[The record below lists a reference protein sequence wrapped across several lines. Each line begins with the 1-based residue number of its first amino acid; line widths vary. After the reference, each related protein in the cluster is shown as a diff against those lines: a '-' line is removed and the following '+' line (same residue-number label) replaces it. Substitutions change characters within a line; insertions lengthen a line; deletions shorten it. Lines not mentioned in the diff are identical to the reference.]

1 VAGTTAG
8 KAEILEAMMA
18 ERHAADPIGHERF
31 VTIDYFIKEMLGY
44 KSRITYYNHLNDPG
58 WPQRVYPAGKPMLV
72 YDECVA
78 YQQQLMSERKPP
90 PGPFTKAV
98 PPGGKK
104 RHPGRPAKVAQ
115 RAS

>member
-1 VAGTTAG
+1 
-8 KAEILEAMMA
+8 MA

-44 KSRITYYNHLNDPG
+44 KSRITYYNHLKDEG

-78 YQQQLMSERKPP
+78 YQRRLMSKRTPPGRFKKSRPP
-90 PGPFTKAV
+90 PLPD
-98 PPGGKK
+98 GKK
-104 RHPGRPAKVAQ
+104 RHPGRPAKVIA
-115 RAS
+115 